1 MTSHETPESRL
12 AELLRARKEA
22 RSGTTHDASTTR
34 FGALA
39 AQPQQVAVPPRK
51 RTVPDGS
58 HPRTEHRVLLPR
70 TAGGGGHRE
79 DHEPDW
85 ARVRRADPGVRR

>member
-58 HPRTEHRVLLPR
+58 HPRTEHRIKRL
-70 TAGGGGHRE
+70 GGERRG
-79 DHEPDW
+79 
-85 ARVRRADPGVRR
+85 RRATASTRRRSLA